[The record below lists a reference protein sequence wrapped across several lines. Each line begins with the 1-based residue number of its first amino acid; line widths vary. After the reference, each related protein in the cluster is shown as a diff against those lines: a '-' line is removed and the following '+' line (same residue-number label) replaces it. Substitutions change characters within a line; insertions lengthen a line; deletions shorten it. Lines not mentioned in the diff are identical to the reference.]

1 MKLRSL
7 LVTLA
12 ALCVGTAAH
21 ADEGMWLYSA
31 PPRAQ
36 IKAKYGFDL
45 TDAWLDHVRL
55 SSVRFNSGGS
65 ASFVSG
71 EGLVITNHHVA
82 ADSLQKMGSQKNNYL
97 RDGFYA
103 KTAAEEIKCNDLEVN
118 VLQSIEDV
126 TSPPALLPS
135 SPSFEAYGR
144 LFRDNPMLS
153 YLLNSTIV
161 SGLAVIANLVFC
173 SLAAYPLAR
182 MRFAGRGLVLALV
195 VATILIPFQVVM
207 IPLYLLMVQVG
218 LRNTLWALIIPQA
231 ATAFGIFLLR
241 QSFLGVP
248 VELEEA
254 ARSDGCTSIG
264 EWWNVMLPAARADLI
279 TLAMFVFIGTW
290 SDFLW
295 PLVILDDPK
304 LYTLPLG
311 LQQLASS
318 FSLDW
323 RLVAA
328 GSVVSI
334 LPVLVIFIG
343 LQRYILPSASGDAV
357 KG

>member
-1 MKLRSL
+1 MRPASPGLQVSGRA
-7 LVTLA
+7 A
-12 ALCVGTAAH
+12 ALQLTLLMLLALVVLLPLL
-21 ADEGMWLYSA
+21 WL
-31 PPRAQ
+31 
-36 IKAKYGFDL
+36 
-45 TDAWLDHVRL
+45 
-55 SSVRFNSGGS
+55 
-65 ASFVSG
+65 VS
-71 EGLVITNHHVA
+71 T
-82 ADSLQKMGSQKNNYL
+82 SLKGP
-97 RDGFYA
+97 
-103 KTAAEEIKCNDLEVN
+103 AEDIF
-118 VLQSIEDV
+118 

-135 SPSFEAYGR
+135 QPSLAAYGQ
-144 LFRDNPMLS
+144 LFAANPMLT
-153 YLLNSTIV
+153 YLRNSAVV
-161 SGLAVIANLVFC
+161 SALAVLANLLFC

-182 MRFAGRGLVLALV
+182 LRFRGRGLVLALV

-207 IPLYLLMVQVG
+207 IPLYLLMVQLG
-218 LRNTLWALIIPQA
+218 LRNSLWALILPQA

-254 ARSDGCTSIG
+254 ARIDGCSPLG
-264 EWWNVMLPAARADLI
+264 EWWNVMIPAARSDLI
-279 TLAMFVFIGTW
+279 TLAMFVFIGSW

-295 PLVILDDPK
+295 PLIILDDPG

-334 LPVLVIFIG
+334 LPVLLLFIL
-343 LQRYILPSASGDAV
+343 LQRFILPNASGDAV

>member
-1 MKLRSL
+1 MRPASPGPQLSGRA
-7 LVTLA
+7 A
-12 ALCVGTAAH
+12 ALQLTLLLLLALVVLLPLL
-21 ADEGMWLYSA
+21 WL
-31 PPRAQ
+31 
-36 IKAKYGFDL
+36 
-45 TDAWLDHVRL
+45 
-55 SSVRFNSGGS
+55 
-65 ASFVSG
+65 VS
-71 EGLVITNHHVA
+71 T
-82 ADSLQKMGSQKNNYL
+82 SLKGP
-97 RDGFYA
+97 A
-103 KTAAEEIKCNDLEVN
+103 
-118 VLQSIEDV
+118 EDV
-126 TSPPALLPS
+126 FTSPPALLPS
-135 SPSFEAYGR
+135 QPSLAAYGQ
-144 LFRDNPMLS
+144 LFAANPMLT
-153 YLLNSTIV
+153 YLRNSALV
-161 SGLAVIANLVFC
+161 SALAVLANLLFC

-182 MRFAGRGLVLALV
+182 LRFRGRGLVLALV

-207 IPLYLLMVQVG
+207 IPLYLLMVQLG
-218 LRNTLWALIIPQA
+218 LRNSLWALILPQA

-254 ARSDGCTSIG
+254 ARIDGCSPMG
-264 EWWNVMLPAARADLI
+264 EWWNVMIPAARSDLI
-279 TLAMFVFIGTW
+279 TLAMFVFIGSW

-295 PLVILDDPK
+295 PLIILDDPG

-334 LPVLVIFIG
+334 LPVLLLFIL
-343 LQRYILPSASGDAV
+343 LQRFILPNASGDAV

>member
-1 MKLRSL
+1 MVPRGSGSSSGRPRSL
-7 LVTLA
+7 LVSGLQLA
-12 ALCVGTAAH
+12 VLLLIAVAMLVPLF
-21 ADEGMWLYSA
+21 WL
-31 PPRAQ
+31 
-36 IKAKYGFDL
+36 
-45 TDAWLDHVRL
+45 
-55 SSVRFNSGGS
+55 
-65 ASFVSG
+65 VS
-71 EGLVITNHHVA
+71 T
-82 ADSLQKMGSQKNNYL
+82 SLKGP
-97 RDGFYA
+97 
-103 KTAAEEIKCNDLEVN
+103 AENIF
-118 VLQSIEDV
+118 
-126 TSPPALLPS
+126 TTPPALLPS
-135 SPSFEAYGR
+135 QPSLEAYQR
-144 LFRDNPMLS
+144 LFADNPMLA
-153 YLLNSTIV
+153 YIRNSAIV
-161 SGLAVIANLVFC
+161 SGLAVLANLLFC

-207 IPLYLLMVQVG
+207 IPLYLLMVQLG

-241 QSFLGVP
+241 QSFAGVP

-254 ARSDGCTSIG
+254 ARIDGCTPLG
-264 EWWNVMLPAARADLI
+264 EWWNVMIPAARADLI

-295 PLVILDDPK
+295 PLVILDDPN

-328 GSVVSI
+328 GAVVSI
-334 LPVLVIFIG
+334 LPVLALFIG

>member
-1 MKLRSL
+1 MPSPSMRPASPGLQCSGRA
-7 LVTLA
+7 A
-12 ALCVGTAAH
+12 ALQLTLLLLLALVVLLPLL
-21 ADEGMWLYSA
+21 WL
-31 PPRAQ
+31 
-36 IKAKYGFDL
+36 
-45 TDAWLDHVRL
+45 
-55 SSVRFNSGGS
+55 
-65 ASFVSG
+65 VS
-71 EGLVITNHHVA
+71 T
-82 ADSLQKMGSQKNNYL
+82 SLKGP
-97 RDGFYA
+97 
-103 KTAAEEIKCNDLEVN
+103 AEDIF
-118 VLQSIEDV
+118 

-135 SPSFEAYGR
+135 QPSLAAYGQ
-144 LFRDNPMLS
+144 LFAANPMLT
-153 YLLNSTIV
+153 YLRNSALV
-161 SGLAVIANLVFC
+161 SALAVLANLLFC

-182 MRFAGRGLVLALV
+182 LRFRGRGLVLALV

-207 IPLYLLMVQVG
+207 IPLYLLMVQLG
-218 LRNTLWALIIPQA
+218 LRNSLWALILPQA

-254 ARSDGCTSIG
+254 ARIDGCSPLG
-264 EWWNVMLPAARADLI
+264 EWWNVMIPAARSDLI
-279 TLAMFVFIGTW
+279 TLAMFVFIGSW

-295 PLVILDDPK
+295 PLIILDDPG

-334 LPVLVIFIG
+334 LPVLLLFIL
-343 LQRYILPSASGDAV
+343 LQRFILPNASGDAV

>member
-1 MKLRSL
+1 MAEPISGRSRSL
-7 LVTLA
+7 AASALQLALLLLIALAMLVPLF
-12 ALCVGTAAH
+12 
-21 ADEGMWLYSA
+21 WL
-31 PPRAQ
+31 
-36 IKAKYGFDL
+36 
-45 TDAWLDHVRL
+45 
-55 SSVRFNSGGS
+55 
-65 ASFVSG
+65 VS
-71 EGLVITNHHVA
+71 T
-82 ADSLQKMGSQKNNYL
+82 SLKGP
-97 RDGFYA
+97 
-103 KTAAEEIKCNDLEVN
+103 AEDIF
-118 VLQSIEDV
+118 
-126 TSPPALLPS
+126 TTPPALLPS
-135 SPSFEAYGR
+135 QPSLDAYRR
-144 LFRDNPMLS
+144 LFHDNPMLG
-153 YLLNSTIV
+153 YILNSTVV
-161 SGLAVIANLVFC
+161 SGLAVLANLIFC

-207 IPLYLLMVQVG
+207 IPLYLLMVQLG

-241 QSFLGVP
+241 QSFAGVP

-254 ARSDGCTSIG
+254 ARIDGCTPLG

-334 LPVLVIFIG
+334 LPVLVLFIG

>member
-1 MKLRSL
+1 VLLLLALLLLLPLLWLLSTSL
-7 LVTLA
+7 K
-12 ALCVGTAAH
+12 GPS
-21 ADEGMWLYSA
+21 EN
-31 PPRAQ
+31 
-36 IKAKYGFDL
+36 IF
-45 TDAWLDHVRL
+45 
-55 SSVRFNSGGS
+55 
-65 ASFVSG
+65 
-71 EGLVITNHHVA
+71 
-82 ADSLQKMGSQKNNYL
+82 
-97 RDGFYA
+97 
-103 KTAAEEIKCNDLEVN
+103 
-118 VLQSIEDV
+118 
-126 TSPPALLPS
+126 TSPPALLPAA
-135 SPSFEAYGR
+135 PSLEAYR
-144 LFRDNPMLS
+144 QLFAEQPMAT
-153 YLLNSTIV
+153 YLFNSTVV
-161 SGLAVIANLVFC
+161 SGLAVVANLLFC

-182 MRFAGRGLVLALV
+182 LRFAGRGLVLALV

-207 IPLYLLMVQVG
+207 IPLYLLMVQIG
-218 LRNTLWALIIPQA
+218 LRNTLWALILPQA

-254 ARSDGCTSIG
+254 ARIDGCTPLG
-264 EWWNVMLPAARADLI
+264 EWWNVLIPAARADLI

-295 PLVILDDPK
+295 PLIILDDPS
-304 LYTLPLG
+304 LFTLPLG
-311 LQQLASS
+311 LQQLSSS

-334 LPVLVIFIG
+334 VPVLLLFVL

>member
-1 MKLRSL
+1 MSKAAATSRPIATLVKGLQLALL
-7 LVTLA
+7 LVLA
-12 ALCVGTAAH
+12 LAMLLPLI
-21 ADEGMWLYSA
+21 WL
-31 PPRAQ
+31 
-36 IKAKYGFDL
+36 
-45 TDAWLDHVRL
+45 
-55 SSVRFNSGGS
+55 
-65 ASFVSG
+65 VS
-71 EGLVITNHHVA
+71 T
-82 ADSLQKMGSQKNNYL
+82 SLKGP
-97 RDGFYA
+97 
-103 KTAAEEIKCNDLEVN
+103 AEDIF
-118 VLQSIEDV
+118 
-126 TSPPALLPS
+126 TSPPSLLPS
-135 SPSFEAYGR
+135 QPSLEAYGR
-144 LFRDNPMLS
+144 LFTDNPMLG
-153 YLLNSTIV
+153 YILNSTIV
-161 SGLAVIANLVFC
+161 SGIAVIANLLFC

-182 MRFAGRGLVLALV
+182 MRFAGRGMVLALV

-207 IPLYLLMVQVG
+207 IPLYLLMVQLG
-218 LRNTLWALIIPQA
+218 LRNTLLALILPQA

-241 QSFLGVP
+241 QSFAGVP
-248 VELEEA
+248 AELEEA
-254 ARSDGCTSIG
+254 ARIDGCTPVG
-264 EWWNVMLPAARADLI
+264 EWWNVMVPAARADLI

-334 LPVLVIFIG
+334 LPVLAVFIG

>member
-1 MKLRSL
+1 MRPASPGLQVSGRA
-7 LVTLA
+7 A
-12 ALCVGTAAH
+12 ALQLTLLLLLALVVLLPLL
-21 ADEGMWLYSA
+21 WL
-31 PPRAQ
+31 
-36 IKAKYGFDL
+36 
-45 TDAWLDHVRL
+45 
-55 SSVRFNSGGS
+55 
-65 ASFVSG
+65 VS
-71 EGLVITNHHVA
+71 T
-82 ADSLQKMGSQKNNYL
+82 SLKGP
-97 RDGFYA
+97 
-103 KTAAEEIKCNDLEVN
+103 AEDIF
-118 VLQSIEDV
+118 

-135 SPSFEAYGR
+135 QPSLAAYGQ
-144 LFRDNPMLS
+144 LFAANPMLT
-153 YLLNSTIV
+153 YLRNSALV
-161 SGLAVIANLVFC
+161 SALAVLANLLFC

-182 MRFAGRGLVLALV
+182 LRFRGRGLVLALV

-207 IPLYLLMVQVG
+207 IPLYLLMVQLG
-218 LRNTLWALIIPQA
+218 LRNSLWALILPQA

-254 ARSDGCTSIG
+254 ARIDGCSPLG
-264 EWWNVMLPAARADLI
+264 EWWNVMIPAARSDLI
-279 TLAMFVFIGTW
+279 TLAMFVFIGSW

-295 PLVILDDPK
+295 PLIILDDPG

-334 LPVLVIFIG
+334 LPVLLLFVL
-343 LQRYILPSASGDAV
+343 LQRFILPNASGDAV

>member
-1 MKLRSL
+1 MPPASPGPQASGRAVALQLSL
-7 LVTLA
+7 LILLA
-12 ALCVGTAAH
+12 LVVLLPLV
-21 ADEGMWLYSA
+21 WL
-31 PPRAQ
+31 
-36 IKAKYGFDL
+36 
-45 TDAWLDHVRL
+45 
-55 SSVRFNSGGS
+55 
-65 ASFVSG
+65 VS
-71 EGLVITNHHVA
+71 T
-82 ADSLQKMGSQKNNYL
+82 SLKGP
-97 RDGFYA
+97 
-103 KTAAEEIKCNDLEVN
+103 AEDIF
-118 VLQSIEDV
+118 

-135 SPSFEAYGR
+135 QPSLAAYGQ
-144 LFRDNPMLS
+144 LFTANPMLT
-153 YLLNSTIV
+153 YLRNSALV
-161 SGLAVIANLVFC
+161 SGMAVLANLLFC

-182 MRFAGRGLVLALV
+182 LRFRGRGLVLALV

-207 IPLYLLMVQVG
+207 IPLYLLMVQLG
-218 LRNTLWALIIPQA
+218 LRNSLWALILPQA

-254 ARSDGCTSIG
+254 ARIDGCSPLG
-264 EWWNVMLPAARADLI
+264 EWWNVMIPAARSDLI
-279 TLAMFVFIGTW
+279 TLAMFVFIGSW

-295 PLVILDDPK
+295 PLIILDDPG

-334 LPVLVIFIG
+334 LPVLVLFVL
-343 LQRYILPSASGDAV
+343 LQRYILPNASGDAV

>member
-1 MKLRSL
+1 LKNRSRALGTNALQLGL
-7 LVTLA
+7 LLLLA
-12 ALCVGTAAH
+12 LAMLVPLL
-21 ADEGMWLYSA
+21 WL
-31 PPRAQ
+31 
-36 IKAKYGFDL
+36 
-45 TDAWLDHVRL
+45 
-55 SSVRFNSGGS
+55 
-65 ASFVSG
+65 VS
-71 EGLVITNHHVA
+71 T
-82 ADSLQKMGSQKNNYL
+82 SLKGP
-97 RDGFYA
+97 
-103 KTAAEEIKCNDLEVN
+103 AENIF
-118 VLQSIEDV
+118 

-135 SPSFEAYGR
+135 HPSFEAYGR
-144 LFRDNPMLS
+144 LFRDNPMLT

-254 ARSDGCTSIG
+254 ARSDGCSPIG

-334 LPVLVIFIG
+334 LPVLAIFIG

>member
-1 MKLRSL
+1 VNAPNRSALATGLQLALLL
-7 LVTLA
+7 LVAVL
-12 ALCVGTAAH
+12 LLLPLL
-21 ADEGMWLYSA
+21 WL
-31 PPRAQ
+31 
-36 IKAKYGFDL
+36 
-45 TDAWLDHVRL
+45 
-55 SSVRFNSGGS
+55 
-65 ASFVSG
+65 VS
-71 EGLVITNHHVA
+71 T
-82 ADSLQKMGSQKNNYL
+82 SLKGP
-97 RDGFYA
+97 
-103 KTAAEEIKCNDLEVN
+103 AEDIF
-118 VLQSIEDV
+118 

-135 SPSFEAYGR
+135 QPSLEAYGR
-144 LFRDNPMLS
+144 LFAANPMGT

-161 SGLAVIANLVFC
+161 SALAVLANLLFC

-182 MRFAGRGLVLALV
+182 MRFRGRGLVLALV

-207 IPLYLLMVQVG
+207 IPLYLLMVQIG
-218 LRNTLWALIIPQA
+218 LRNSLWALIVPQA

-241 QSFLGVP
+241 QSFLAVP

-254 ARSDGCTSIG
+254 ARIDGCTPIG

-295 PLVILDDPK
+295 PLIILDDPN

-334 LPVLVIFIG
+334 LPVLLLFVL